1 MDPGPLTRNVRDEL
15 LAYFETHH
23 RLVEEPALE
32 MILGSPRPWDLS
44 QALVS
49 SDPGPSPFV
58 TLDMVRR
65 MMDTPPAPRPRED
78 GPRPYQLL
86 SDPDPLGISGPLE
99 GVEALLK
106 GRFQRL
112 TRILRGR
119 PELAD
124 RRPLSALARAEGE
137 VAIIAML
144 SDFRVTSKSHHRLLS
159 LEDESGSAEVLV
171 PRDLPEGADTFL
183 PDEVLGLRVLPP
195 RKEGGLA
202 VARAIYRPDVPPRRT
217 AKRAARPSRV
227 LLLSDLHIGSKGFLA
242 EPWQDLVEFLRGRG
256 PSPDLVEGL
265 EHVVIAGD
273 LVDGI
278 GVYPGQEADLD
289 IPDVVEQYAEL
300 GRRLREL
307 PSHLNILAVPGNHD
321 AVCPAEPQPALPPEL
336 SRALPANVHILPNPS
351 TFLLEG
357 LVVTAYH
364 GRSFDEMI
372 PRIPNARY
380 EEPLPVMRRML
391 SMRHLGPTYG
401 GKTPLTPRA
410 VDGLLLD
417 PLPDLFV
424 TGHTHT
430 YGVERWRGSLL
441 VNASTWLAETEY
453 QRMRNIRPD
462 PAKATLVDLGQG
474 SVRTLDFLGRVD
486 PAPVGIDGGETP

>member
-1 MDPGPLTRNVRDEL
+1 MASPRNVRDEL
-15 LAYFETHH
+15 LAYFESHH

-49 SDPGPSPFV
+49 SEPEPSPFV

-65 MMDTPPAPRPRED
+65 VMGAARAPPTRDAA
-78 GPRPYQLL
+78 PRPYQLL
-86 SDPDPLGISGPLE
+86 SDPDPLGIAGPLE

-106 GRFQRL
+106 GRFLRL
-112 TRILRGR
+112 ARILKGR

-124 RRPLSALARAEGE
+124 RRPLSNLGRAEGE
-137 VAIIAML
+137 TAIIAML
-144 SDFRVTSKSHHRLLS
+144 SDFRVTNKGHHRLLS
-159 LEDESGSAEVLV
+159 LEDESGTADVLV
-171 PRDLPEGADTFL
+171 PRDLPGGADTFL

-202 VARAIYRPDVPPRRT
+202 VARAIYRPDVPVRRAT
-217 AKRAARPSRV
+217 KRVGRPSRV
-227 LLLSDLHIGSKGFLA
+227 LFLSDLHIGSKGFLT

-278 GVYPGQEADLD
+278 GVYPGQEADLA

-307 PSHLNILAVPGNHD
+307 PSHLNVLAVPGNHD

-336 SRALPANVHILPNPS
+336 SRTLPSNVHILPNPS

-357 LVVTAYH
+357 LVMTAYH

-417 PLPDLFV
+417 PLPDIFV

-441 VNASTWLAETEY
+441 INASTWLAETEY

-462 PAKATLVDLGQG
+462 PAKATLVDLAQG
-474 SVRTLDFLGRVD
+474 RVQTIDFLGRGD
-486 PAPVGIDGGETP
+486 PVPQGGEAAEAP

>member
-1 MDPGPLTRNVRDEL
+1 VRDEL
-15 LAYFETHH
+15 LAYFESHH

-44 QALVS
+44 QALVTS
-49 SDPGPSPFV
+49 GPDPSPFV
-58 TLDMVRR
+58 TLEMVRR
-65 MMDTPPAPRPRED
+65 AMETVRPPPPRE
-78 GPRPYQLL
+78 GPPRPYQLL
-86 SDPDPLGISGPLE
+86 SDPDPLGIAGPLE
-99 GVEALLK
+99 GVQALLK

-112 TRILRGR
+112 SRILRGR

-124 RRPLSALARAEGE
+124 RRPLTALARAEGE
-137 VAIIAML
+137 TAIIAML
-144 SDFRVTSKSHHRLLS
+144 SDVRVTQKAHHRLLS
-159 LEDESGSAEVLV
+159 LEDESGTAEVLV
-171 PRDLPEGADTFL
+171 PRDLPEGSDTFL
-183 PDEVLGLRVLPP
+183 PDEVLGLTVLPP
-195 RKEGGLA
+195 RKPGGLA
-202 VARAIYRPDVPPRRT
+202 VARAIYRPDVPARRT
-217 AKRAARPSRV
+217 LKRAHRPSRV
-227 LLLSDLHIGSKGFLA
+227 LFLSDLHIGSKGFLT
-242 EPWQDLVEFLRGRG
+242 EPWLDLVEFLKGRG
-256 PSPDLVEGL
+256 PSPPLVEGL

-278 GVYPGQEADLD
+278 GVYPGQEADLT

-336 SRALPANVHILPNPS
+336 ARALPPNVHILPNPS

-410 VDGLLLD
+410 VDGLVLD
-417 PLPDLFV
+417 PLPDIFV

-441 VNASTWLAETEY
+441 INASTWLEETEY

-462 PAKATLVDLGQG
+462 PAKATLVDLMQG
-474 SVRTLDFLGRVD
+474 SVRTIDLLGRQAPTAPALGAPED
-486 PAPVGIDGGETP
+486 P